1 MTTKAR
7 YCRQEA
13 YELFARQMPVIE
25 TSQGLLTAA
34 VAMSMHE
41 LDDVSAEV
49 IDRSVTGFAD
59 AVRKRVRS
67 NSTEAL
73 LAHLHDV
80 LFEEAGF
87 VGNVEDYYNPLN
99 SYVPAVLASKRGLP
113 ITLSLIY
120 KVVAERVGLD
130 VVGVN
135 APLHF
140 MAAVRDGEK
149 RMLIDPFF
157 GGRALSEEEAL
168 SRLDQIAGSPVPRA
182 DDMLP
187 IATHRQWIARMLQNL
202 INVFAHVG
210 LENEMKAMMELRRL
224 LGP

>member
-1 MTTKAR
+1 
-7 YCRQEA
+7 
-13 YELFARQMPVIE
+13 
-25 TSQGLLTAA
+25 
-34 VAMSMHE
+34 
-41 LDDVSAEV
+41 
-49 IDRSVTGFAD
+49 
-59 AVRKRVRS
+59 
-67 NSTEAL
+67 
-73 LAHLHDV
+73 V

-87 VGNVEDYYNPLN
+87 VGNAEDYYNPLN

-120 KVVAERVGLD
+120 KVVAKRVGLD

-149 RMLIDPFF
+149 RLLIDPFF
-157 GGRALSEEEAL
+157 GGRALSEGEAL
-168 SRLDQIAGSPVPRA
+168 SRLDEIAGSPVPRT

-210 LENEMKAMMELRRL
+210 LDNEMKAMLELRRL
-224 LGP
+224 LDP

>member
-1 MTTKAR
+1 MTQAR
-7 YCRQEA
+7 YCRREA
-13 YELFARQMPVIE
+13 YELFARQTPLIE
-25 TSQGLLTAA
+25 TSHGLLTAA

-41 LDDVSAEV
+41 LDDVTPDFVSRTLA
-49 IDRSVTGFAD
+49 GYAD
-59 AVRKRVRS
+59 DVRRRVRS

-99 SYVPAVLASKRGLP
+99 SYAPAVVQSRRGLP

-149 RMLIDPFF
+149 RLLVDPFF

-168 SRLDQIAGSPVPRA
+168 SRLEEIAGAPVPRT

-187 IATHRQWIARMLQNL
+187 VATHRQWIMRMLQNL

-210 LENEMKAMMELRRL
+210 LQNETKAMLELRAL